1 MSSGNV
7 HKVHSDDIDV
17 ALDTPVDG
25 VRGELDSAESPS
37 ASTIT
42 GPEAA
47 LFSTSAPAVDPLPVH
62 SDMVERSGLRN
73 LPLGKRD
80 LCLTLRHA
88 EALAEKATRH
98 RLNAVHRLS
107 ELQPQW

>member
-1 MSSGNV
+1 MSSGDV

-17 ALDTPVDG
+17 AVDTPVDG
-25 VRGELDSAESPS
+25 VRDELGSAESPS

-62 SDMVERSGLRN
+62 SDMVAERVKEFTAG
-73 LPLGKRD
+73 
-80 LCLTLRHA
+80 
-88 EALAEKATRH
+88 EKEICVLLSATPR
-98 RLNAVHRLS
+98 RSRRKQTATG
-107 ELQPQW
+107 

>member
-17 ALDTPVDG
+17 ANDTPVDG
-25 VRGELDSAESPS
+25 VRGELDSAGSPS

-62 SDMVERSGLRN
+62 FDMVERSGLRK
-73 LPLGKRD
+73 LPPGKKRSASYSP
-80 LCLTLRHA
+80 LRRGA
-88 EALAEKATRH
+88 RGESNPPPVERG
-98 RLNAVHRLS
+98 S
-107 ELQPQW
+107 SS